1 MTIIDECK
9 SKSKII
15 YTYIND
21 QKISKHRVSLLKDD
35 MISWLRYQYFF
46 QIALKK
52 CTQVNLPTE
61 SYQEFGKKLTSV
73 FSSENAI
80 VKKLSI

>member
-35 MISWLRYQYFF
+35 MIS
-46 QIALKK
+46 
-52 CTQVNLPTE
+52 
-61 SYQEFGKKLTSV
+61 
-73 FSSENAI
+73 
-80 VKKLSI
+80 